1 MRKQQPV
8 VPIMKHNLDTSGA
21 VPQEVWSVVV
31 VYEDLPTRERAM
43 SVCDHLVKQF
53 WPDIEFKFLW
63 WRTDFLEDDG
73 MAATA
78 GENATQADFIIFCGG
93 SEHPLSLR
101 MRQWFQWSLQR
112 NGRDMAI
119 LDLTDSTERG
129 HTFEKTWFLREAAKR
144 GGVDYLNGG
153 APGEP
158 EQLESLPVETIPLL
172 ASSTMLQ
179 KILNQTDRSQLFA
192 GRNPKRS

>member
-1 MRKQQPV
+1 
-8 VPIMKHNLDTSGA
+8 MKHNLETSGA

-43 SVCDHLVKQF
+43 AVCDQLVKQF
-53 WPDIEFKFLW
+53 WPEIEFKFLW

-93 SEHPLSLR
+93 SERPLSLR

-112 NGRDMAI
+112 NGHDMAL
-119 LDLTDSTERG
+119 LDLTDTRNG
-129 HTFEKTWFLREAAKR
+129 GCTGEKTNFLREAARR
-144 GGVDYLNGG
+144 GRVDYLTNS
-153 APGEP
+153 PTNDVEHIVD
-158 EQLESLPVETIPLL
+158 LPADTLPLL
-172 ASSTMLQ
+172 AASTMFDR
-179 KILNQTDRSQLFA
+179 ILNQPNGSHYIA
-192 GRNPKRS
+192 GRS